1 MGSVVPEIYDK
12 QIIEIDMENAVKTN
26 IADSNGDIQSYYCDF
41 YVDIQQPI
49 RNAVYIKIMRTAIVL
64 KKPEV
69 VVEGIAPTLQVNG
82 EYILDDDAIYISMNN
97 YNRISTVIKQTYS
110 ENVVIDV
117 DTDDKGNKI
126 EIKEIQSVTK
136 PTVFEYF
143 DVIHTNIASTFALFN
158 KNTISIEVDIPTALF
173 KNEYQQSAFDPNDT
187 SVYILNPIEPSL
199 KRFNIELRDKKNQ
212 LLKTSEIASFKMT
225 ICVYSKQKKF

>member
-1 MGSVVPEIYDK
+1 MESVVPEIYDK
-12 QIIEIDMENAVKTN
+12 QIIEIDMENAVLN
-26 IADSNGDIQSYYCDF
+26 IDDF

-49 RNAVYIKIMRTAIVL
+49 RNAVYIKIMQTSIELKTNFNTYTYTDPQSLKDAASIDITSIKLNNEDVL
-64 KKPEV
+64 DNDP
-69 VVEGIAPTLQVNG
+69 
-82 EYILDDDAIYISMNN
+82 IYISMNN

-110 ENVVIDV
+110 ENVVKYNKDAN
-117 DTDDKGNKI
+117 GNKI
-126 EIKEIQSVTK
+126 ETKEIQTVTK

-143 DVIHTNIASTFALFN
+143 DMIHVNLTNVYHLFRQYNAALSLGPQ
-158 KNTISIEVDIPTALF
+158 SITF